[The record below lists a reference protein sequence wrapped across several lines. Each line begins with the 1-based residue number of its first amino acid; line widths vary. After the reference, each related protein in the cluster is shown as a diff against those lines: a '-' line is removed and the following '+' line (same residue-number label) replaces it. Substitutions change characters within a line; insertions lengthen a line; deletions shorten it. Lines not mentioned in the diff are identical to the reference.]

1 MLVMSACARPV
12 LAAFCAM
19 IIALASAPAATDV
32 PQVLSYQGKLTDS
45 SGLPVADGIHTLTFA
60 VYSAETRG
68 SLLWIENGRKVQVSG
83 GLFSVLL
90 GEVEPLPA
98 GGFPSDAWLE
108 TRVGDT
114 VLSPRLRLA
123 STPFALR
130 AHSAENVAP
139 GAAVTSLNSLTGAVN
154 IAAGDNLSLTQT
166 GDTITLSGE
175 SIPNP
180 LPVSQSGAWNVGI
193 TGTPTVIT
201 PTQGLLLPLWASHQS
216 IPPAGNVYSANIQC
230 GGYREVRLMIRT
242 TSEYADRDK
251 IRINVR
257 FQMSNGGFA
266 VFGTSNMA
274 AASAEALTNGVFST
288 PAIGAMFIIP
298 VMAPVMAVEIVN
310 ERAANTGISMF
321 STAYLVN

>member
-1 MLVMSACARPV
+1 MSACARPV

-19 IIALASAPAATDV
+19 IIAIASTPAATDV
-32 PQVLSYQGKLTDS
+32 PQILSYQGKLTDS

-108 TRVGDT
+108 TRVGT
-114 VLSPRLRLA
+114 TAVTPRVRLA
-123 STPFALR
+123 SVPSALR
-130 AHSAENVAP
+130 AHTAENVQP
-139 GAAVTSLNSLTGAVN
+139 GAVVTSLNSLAGAVT

-193 TGTPTVIT
+193 AGTPTVKT
-201 PTQGLLLPLWASHQS
+201 PTQSNYIQLWPTQVSIAPGAILQS
-216 IPPAGNVYSANIQC
+216 QPIEC
-230 GGYREVRLMIRT
+230 EGYRELRLRLHLDGKHVQPELIRIDVRCQAFNNAWVLVGSANFGVPSVQPIPGANFTQQNGVALLTVPVYGPRLMI
-242 TSEYADRDK
+242 D
-251 IRINVR
+251 
-257 FQMSNGGFA
+257 
-266 VFGTSNMA
+266 
-274 AASAEALTNGVFST
+274 
-288 PAIGAMFIIP
+288 
-298 VMAPVMAVEIVN
+298 IVN
-310 ERAANTGISMF
+310 NRDTGTFVSLN
-321 STAYLVN
+321 SAAYLVN